1 MLVEP
6 VDQEFNHIMEKI
18 AYLCFP
24 GSETSAGGM
33 ESAAGIIGSLTFHGS
48 GT

>member
-6 VDQEFNHIMEKI
+6 VDLEFNHIMERI

-24 GSETSAGGM
+24 ETSAGGM